1 MCCGR
6 DDNEEI
12 LLLCDGC
19 SNSCHT
25 ECIGLA
31 SVPAGSWFCFDCQED
46 RTISTQSQPRRR
58 TNRTIAQSR
67 AVPRQGQSPD
77 PWARVWQSVWTNLN
91 LDLDF
96 PFDEERDEAAERARA
111 QRREFHQW
119 ERRFRVAQHQGGA
132 ARFRDT
138 ASALLDRRTRSAA
151 QSAPSESQEEIRA
164 WNAFDKA
171 REVSSSTGTSRRNK
185 RK

>member
-1 MCCGR
+1 MRCGR
-6 DDNEEI
+6 DDNEDI

-19 SNSCHT
+19 TNSCHT
-25 ECIGLA
+25 ECIDLH

-46 RTISTQSQPRRR
+46 CMINAQGHARHRTYRTSAQRR
-58 TNRTIAQSR
+58 AGSR
-67 AVPRQGQSPD
+67 RDQSPD

-96 PFDEERDEAAERARA
+96 PFDEDRDESAERARA
-111 QRREFHQW
+111 QRRELHQW

-138 ASALLDRRTRSAA
+138 ASALLDRRARN
-151 QSAPSESQEEIRA
+151 APQLSQSESQEEIRA